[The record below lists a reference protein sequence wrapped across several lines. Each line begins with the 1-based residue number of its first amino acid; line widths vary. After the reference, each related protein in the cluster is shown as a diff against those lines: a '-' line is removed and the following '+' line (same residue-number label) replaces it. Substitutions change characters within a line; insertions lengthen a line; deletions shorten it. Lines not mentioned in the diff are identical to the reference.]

1 MSTRTCLRQL
11 ADLAGILPVYVDS
24 GGKRRH
30 HTSDATRVALL
41 AAMGWDGSTESAA
54 RQTLEQLADARRSEL
69 LSPVRVVRLPLR
81 SLQTTI
87 RLSAAREGE
96 SVSWRLELVD
106 EAGRFME
113 QREGRK
119 RISGTRAVL
128 SIRHRRVPPEGY
140 YTLRATVQSG
150 VQTWDGEQTLI
161 ITPTRCWTVEEA
173 LGSGR
178 GWGIWT
184 NLYSLRSRRN
194 WGVGDLTDLRRLAH
208 SAARYGADFLGINP
222 LHAVWN
228 TPQRV
233 APYSPVSRLFRN
245 LIYLDI
251 EAVPELSRCPAA
263 QRLVSARSFQ
273 QELAALRAAEV
284 IDYPRIAALK
294 LRAMQWLFQV
304 FAQDI
309 MNRRSPARR
318 AAFLTFLERGGVPLA
333 QYLQFMALAERF
345 SRPPHLATD
354 WRRWPAKLRDLGLCG
369 CPGDIAGDVTA
380 WDLHLF
386 VQFELD
392 RQLAL
397 VQRTARKAGMSLGL
411 YGDLAVGSARD
422 GSDMWAHRDLFVEGA
437 TIGCP
442 PDPLAERGQ
451 DWNLPPL
458 NPHTLRASG
467 YRYWISLL
475 RSACAHV
482 GMLRLDHVMGLFRL
496 FWIPLGRPASEGAYV
511 RYPAEDLLG
520 IVALESRRNRVV
532 MVGEDLGTV
541 PPEVPPALADRGI
554 LSCRVLYFERTGRR
568 FKAPATYSPRALAAV
583 NTHDFAP
590 QAGYWTARDL
600 DLRRTLGLLTRREW
614 EQAVARRHRERIALI
629 RTLRNARLLTKGDA
643 EDVAAIVRAV
653 HLFLARARSPL
664 VALSWDDLAGEWK
677 PVNLPGV
684 GPKQFPSWSRR
695 MALTQEKL
703 TKDRALHE
711 TLHAVHLRRAG
722 ARRRP
727 IRGPEPR
734 DAG

>member
-1 MSTRTCLRQL
+1 MAFDGEFMGKPDTPRRPFLQQL
-11 ADLAGILPVYVDS
+11 ADLAGILPAYVDS

-54 RQTLEQLADARRSEL
+54 RRTLKQLADARRNDL
-69 LSPVRVVRLPLR
+69 LLPVRVVRLPLR
-81 SLQTTI
+81 TL
-87 RLSAAREGE
+87 LSTLSIPAHLEDE
-96 SVSWRLELVD
+96 TVSWLLELVD
-106 EAGRFME
+106 EAGRLLE
-113 QREGRK
+113 RKEGRE
-119 RISGTRAVL
+119 RISSSRAAP

-140 YTLRATVQSG
+140 YILRAMVQSG
-150 VQTWDGEQTLI
+150 AETWVSEQTLI
-161 ITPTRCWTVEEA
+161 VTPPRCWTIDEA
-173 LGSGR
+173 LGARR

-194 WGVGDLTDLRRLAH
+194 WGVGDLTDLRRLACT
-208 SAARYGADFLGINP
+208 AARHGADFLGINP
-222 LHAVWN
+222 LHALWN
-228 TPQRV
+228 TPQRA

-245 LIYLDI
+245 LMYLDV
-251 EAVPELSRCPAA
+251 EAIPELSRCPAA
-263 QRLVSARSFQ
+263 QRLVASRSFQ
-273 QELAALRAAEV
+273 QELAALRAADV

-294 LRAMQWLFQV
+294 LRAMTRLFQV

-309 MNRRSPARR
+309 VNRRSPSRR
-318 AAFLTFLERGGVPLA
+318 AAFLKFLERGGVPLA

-345 SRPPHLATD
+345 LVAPHRAMD
-354 WRRWPAKLRDLGLCG
+354 WHRWPAKLRDLGLSG
-369 CPGDIAGDVTA
+369 IPDDIAGDPTA

-397 VQRTARKAGMSLGL
+397 AQQTARRAGMSLGL

-422 GSDMWAHRDLFVEGA
+422 GSDAWAHRDLFVEGA

-451 DWNLPPL
+451 NWNLPPL
-458 NPHTLRASG
+458 NPHALRASG
-467 YRYWISLL
+467 YRYWVSLI
-475 RSACAHV
+475 RHACAHV
-482 GMLRLDHVMGLFRL
+482 GMLRLDHVMSLFRL
-496 FWIPLGRPASEGAYV
+496 FWIPRGRPACEGAYV

-554 LSCRVLYFERTGRR
+554 LSCRVLYFERSGHR
-568 FKAPATYSPRALAAV
+568 FKSPSTYSPRALAAV

-590 QAGYWTARDL
+590 QSGYWTGRDL
-600 DLRRTLGLLTRREW
+600 QLRRTLGLLTRREW
-614 EQAVARRHRERIALI
+614 EQAVAQRHRERTALI
-629 RTLRNARLLTKGDA
+629 RTLRNAKLLAQRDT
-643 EDVAAIVRAV
+643 EDIAALVRAV

-664 VALSWDDLAGEWK
+664 IALSWDDLAGEWS

-684 GPKQFPSWSRR
+684 GPGQFPSWSRR
-695 MALTQEKL
+695 MGPTLEALTR
-703 TKDRALHE
+703 DRALRD
-711 TLHAVHLRRAG
+711 TLFAVRMRRAG
-722 ARRRP
+722 SR
-727 IRGPEPR
+727 
-734 DAG
+734 